1 MYMFIKN
8 EIKARARLT
17 RGLINILKDDVDM
30 LNIDADN
37 LNLIS
42 IEESIKE
49 TKDTLHDIMD
59 NINEMEYAVISLKEV
74 KQWKLSNE
82 FLIKSSVYSV
92 RRSNSEES
100 FTGLF
105 FRVMNNWYYERMNLR
120 SSIYNSTT
128 YT

>member
-1 MYMFIKN
+1 MFIKN

-74 KQWKLSNE
+74 KQ
-82 FLIKSSVYSV
+82 
-92 RRSNSEES
+92 
-100 FTGLF
+100 
-105 FRVMNNWYYERMNLR
+105 
-120 SSIYNSTT
+120 
-128 YT
+128 

>member
-1 MYMFIKN
+1 MYMFIRN

-74 KQWKLSNE
+74 KQ
-82 FLIKSSVYSV
+82 
-92 RRSNSEES
+92 
-100 FTGLF
+100 
-105 FRVMNNWYYERMNLR
+105 
-120 SSIYNSTT
+120 
-128 YT
+128 